1 MKKESQCGVDF
12 TESHHI
18 SALDLIM
25 VLGFFS
31 SLGVVGSLGPISV
44 LTPISTLDPTNPQVP
59 SGLLFLLILN
69 NLDPNY
75 SLDHVNTPT
84 LSITSSLQTGRQPFF
99 HVAPNVRPLRHFYT
113 LILLFYCMSTLDLA
127 LPLCSHQPSPLTLNV
142 CILVLEKGTPT
153 KSS

>member
-1 MKKESQCGVDF
+1 MWKKTQCGVDF
-12 TESHHI
+12 CESHHI
-18 SALDLIM
+18 SALGLIV

-69 NLDPNY
+69 NLDLVY

-84 LSITSSLQTGRQPFF
+84 LIIASSPQTGR
-99 HVAPNVRPLRHFYT
+99 
-113 LILLFYCMSTLDLA
+113 
-127 LPLCSHQPSPLTLNV
+127 
-142 CILVLEKGTPT
+142 
-153 KSS
+153 